1 METALKTT
9 KDNMGVTYFV
19 WTLMCIVCMA
29 VMLIF
34 ASRKTIVIEDTTQ
47 IHADSGTEK
56 AAAETESSLTLR
68 KSFGVEGSFCI
79 PLPKGMRAE
88 NVVIENRYLEKEL
101 CLHLDGDVMDFYEN
115 SEISGD
121 ISPVLKGTVQKQ
133 KDGTFV
139 TLKMNQIYEF
149 KSTLEANSL
158 TIVWYEPREVYQH
171 IVVLD
176 PIYTAEESQMTQETT
191 DDISLRVAKAVL
203 NKVNDQGVK
212 LYLTRLEH
220 QGTTNENVLDI
231 LDEVD
236 ADFYIRISLARDESQ
251 ASYGIQGIY
260 NEEYF
265 IPEFGNPEL
274 ADLLTKEVT
283 LAASN
288 RALGLEQADAGSILK
303 QVNIPAAEIVL
314 GYLSNP
320 KESYLLQQEDYCEKL
335 AEGIAKAL
343 HEATADR

>member
-56 AAAETESSLTLR
+56 AAETESSLTLR

-251 ASYGIQGIY
+251 ANYGIQGIY